1 MKLLKICRVLYIRLI
16 YFFMEKF
23 FVFEYVLV
31 VLSLFDLEFVLNY
44 KVMEFIDYKVMEFID
59 YVLFFRYSSN
69 ICDCEIVGIYV

>member
-1 MKLLKICRVLYIRLI
+1 MKLLKICFGFFLVNLNIYLI

-23 FVFEYVLV
+23 FVFVYVLV
-31 VLSLFDLEFVLNY
+31 VLSLFDLEFVLN
-44 KVMEFIDYKVMEFID
+44 YKVMEFID